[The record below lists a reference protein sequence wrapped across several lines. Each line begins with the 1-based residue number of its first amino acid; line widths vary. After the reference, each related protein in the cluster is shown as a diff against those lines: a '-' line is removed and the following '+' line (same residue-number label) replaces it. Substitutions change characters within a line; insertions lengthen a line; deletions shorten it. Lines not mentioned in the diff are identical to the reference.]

1 MARVLEVARMNK
13 FYNAEL
19 VAGLE
24 EVVKMDRIAELAAKS
39 LDNPNIL
46 DELGLEDLV
55 MIHKYY
61 KEKIRKNENILA
73 RLRGSAV

>member
-1 MARVLEVARMNK
+1 MAHVLEVARMNK

-46 DELGLEDLV
+46 YELGLEDLV

>member
-1 MARVLEVARMNK
+1 MNK
-13 FYNAEL
+13 FCNAEL

-24 EVVKMDRIAELAAKS
+24 EVDKMDRIAELSAKS

-46 DELGLEDLV
+46 YELGLEDLV
-55 MIHKYY
+55 MIDKYY
-61 KEKIRKNENILA
+61 TEKIRKNENILA

>member
-1 MARVLEVARMNK
+1 MNK

-24 EVVKMDRIAELAAKS
+24 EVDKMDRIAELAAKS
-39 LDNPNIL
+39 MDNPNIL
-46 DELGLEDLV
+46 YELGLEDLV

-61 KEKIRKNENILA
+61 TEKIRKNENILA
-73 RLRGSAV
+73 RLRSSAV

>member
-1 MARVLEVARMNK
+1 MARVLEVAKMNI

-55 MIHKYY
+55 MILKYY

>member
-1 MARVLEVARMNK
+1 MNK

-24 EVVKMDRIAELAAKS
+24 EVDKMDRIAELAAKS
-39 LDNPNIL
+39 MDNPNIL
-46 DELGLEDLV
+46 YELGLEDLV

-73 RLRGSAV
+73 RLRSSAV

>member
-1 MARVLEVARMNK
+1 MNK
-13 FYNAEL
+13 YYNAEL

-24 EVVKMDRIAELAAKS
+24 EVDKMDRIAELAAKS

-46 DELGLEDLV
+46 DDLELEDLV
-55 MIHKYY
+55 MILKYY
-61 KEKIRKNENILA
+61 KEKNRKKENKPA

>member
-1 MARVLEVARMNK
+1 MNK

-24 EVVKMDRIAELAAKS
+24 EVDKMDRIAELAAKS

-46 DELGLEDLV
+46 YELGLEDLV
-55 MIHKYY
+55 MIDKYY

-73 RLRGSAV
+73 RLRSSAV

>member
-1 MARVLEVARMNK
+1 MNK

-24 EVVKMDRIAELAAKS
+24 EVVKMDRIAELAAES

-46 DELGLEDLV
+46 YELGLEDLV

>member
-1 MARVLEVARMNK
+1 MNK
-13 FYNAEL
+13 YYNAEL

-24 EVVKMDRIAELAAKS
+24 EVDKIDRIAELAAKS

-46 DELGLEDLV
+46 DDLELEDLV
-55 MIHKYY
+55 MILKYY

>member
-1 MARVLEVARMNK
+1 MNK

-24 EVVKMDRIAELAAKS
+24 EVDKMDRIAELAAKS

-46 DELGLEDLV
+46 YELGLEDLV

-73 RLRGSAV
+73 RLRSSAV